1 MGCGRMPA
9 MGPALAFVRQ
19 NAAQENARERAW
31 RSSPERLLPDPP
43 QARKVQTVQND
54 PPASSCILRHH
65 RTFALLRRKVQS
77 NGRFRGCAVRGLQL
91 VLQPI

>member
-1 MGCGRMPA
+1 MRASLAERTQRSAPRPA
-9 MGPALAFVRQ
+9 AG
-19 NAAQENARERAW
+19 W
-31 RSSPERLLPDPP
+31 R
-43 QARKVQTVQND
+43 VQTVQND
-54 PPASSCILRHH
+54 PPANSCILRHH

>member
-1 MGCGRMPA
+1 MPSDESKGSQLDA
-9 MGPALAFVRQ
+9 IGSLAQRQ
-19 NAAQENARERAW
+19 LDN
-31 RSSPERLLPDPP
+31 
-43 QARKVQTVQND
+43 T
-54 PPASSCILRHH
+54 ILRHH